1 MTAQGQARYMG
12 SGEEVA
18 RANLKLCS
26 GPILGNVIV
35 HIMEH
40 TF

>member
-1 MTAQGQARYMG
+1 MG

-18 RANLKLCS
+18 RANLKLYS
-26 GPILGNVIV
+26 GMILGNVIV